1 MRKVG
6 ILGGMGPEATVL
18 LMKKIIECTKAQDDQ
33 DHIPLLVDNNTQVP
47 SRIEAII
54 NKNGSDPLP
63 ELCKMA
69 SSLEKNGASAL
80 AMPCNTAHLYIKEIR
95 KQIKI
100 PFISIVEESAAY
112 LKKVQFGA
120 KKIGILASPAVKITK
135 IFEYELEKNNMNLIY
150 IGDENLILST
160 IKQIK
165 SNFVSGS
172 VSEKLEE
179 ISIQAKSI
187 QLDLILIA
195 CSEFSIVSDEIKR
208 KFNIPV
214 VDTLEIL
221 ASRIVN
227 FSKKN

>member
-1 MRKVG
+1 
-6 ILGGMGPEATVL
+6 
-18 LMKKIIECTKAQDDQ
+18 
-33 DHIPLLVDNNTQVP
+33 
-47 SRIEAII
+47 
-54 NKNGSDPLP
+54 
-63 ELCKMA
+63 
-69 SSLEKNGASAL
+69 
-80 AMPCNTAHLYIKEIR
+80 
-95 KQIKI
+95 
-100 PFISIVEESAAY
+100 
-112 LKKVQFGA
+112 
-120 KKIGILASPAVKITK
+120 
-135 IFEYELEKNNMNLIY
+135 MNLIY

-179 ISIQAKSI
+179 ISIQTKSI

-214 VDTLEIL
+214 FDTLDIL

>member
-1 MRKVG
+1 
-6 ILGGMGPEATVL
+6 
-18 LMKKIIECTKAQDDQ
+18 
-33 DHIPLLVDNNTQVP
+33 
-47 SRIEAII
+47 
-54 NKNGSDPLP
+54 
-63 ELCKMA
+63 
-69 SSLEKNGASAL
+69 
-80 AMPCNTAHLYIKEIR
+80 
-95 KQIKI
+95 
-100 PFISIVEESAAY
+100 
-112 LKKVQFGA
+112 
-120 KKIGILASPAVKITK
+120 LASPAVKITK

-150 IGDENLILST
+150 IGDETLILST

-165 SNFVSGS
+165 SNFVSGP

-214 VDTLEIL
+214 VDTLDIL

>member
-18 LMKKIIECTKAQDDQ
+18 LMQKIIECTKAQDDQ

-47 SRIEAII
+47 SRIESII

-69 SSLEKNGASAL
+69 NSLETNGASAL
-80 AMPCNTAHLYIKEIR
+80 AMPCNTAHFYIEEIR

-100 PFISIVEESAAY
+100 PFISIVEESASY
-112 LKKVQFGA
+112 LKKVHLGA

-150 IGDENLILST
+150 IGDETLILST

-165 SNFVSGS
+165 SNFVSGP

-214 VDTLEIL
+214 VDTLDIL